1 MSIFLYKYS
10 NLFLINKFLLRSLSV
25 CLKHHFLYFLM
36 FPQTCTFLKMKIH
49 FFVSAGL
56 HKSMSR
62 LNTSQQNMA
71 RFSSSSQTVVV
82 PSTTASMGAR
92 SITCITGSRATPS
105 VLSTHYPPS
114 YTPHG
119 HYTSA
124 RVTVSSSG
132 VPGVGG
138 TSSPTKSM
146 SSGSMSMDPNSCREV
161 LTVNVN
167 QINQD
172 LIRQVSSVLSHHD
185 IHNLLLPMTS
195 AAASNN
201 LQPTISNSNYSSH
214 YMVIHILFINRRS
227 NALFWMFLS
236 LFLF

>member
-1 MSIFLYKYS
+1 MI
-10 NLFLINKFLLRSLSV
+10 
-25 CLKHHFLYFLM
+25 YFL
-36 FPQTCTFLKMKIH
+36 FQT
-49 FFVSAGL
+49 GL

-92 SITCITGSRATPS
+92 SITCITGSRTTPS

-185 IHNLLLPMTS
+185 IHNLMLPMTS
-195 AAASNN
+195 AAAPNT
-201 LQPTISNSNYSSH
+201 LQPTISNSAYSSH
-214 YMVIHILFINRRS
+214 HMVKYFDQAGIK
-227 NALFWMFLS
+227 FLNLNLS
-236 LFLF
+236 KTLC